1 MSKSKLWALVVIGV
15 TVVVLLLT
23 RGKADVPLV
32 FWTLDNIRA
41 AFVYLG
47 FTVVGVVIGVLLK

>member
-1 MSKSKLWALVVIGV
+1 MSRGKLWALVLVGA

-32 FWTLDNIRA
+32 FWTLSNVRA

-47 FTVVGVVIGVLLK
+47 FTIVGVVIGILVK

>member
-1 MSKSKLWALVVIGV
+1 MSKGKLWALALIGL

-32 FWTLDNIRA
+32 FWTLNNIRA

-47 FTVVGVVIGVLLK
+47 FTAVGVAIGFLLK

>member
-1 MSKSKLWALVVIGV
+1 MLLIAV
-15 TVVVLLLT
+15 TVIVLLLT

>member
-1 MSKSKLWALVVIGV
+1 VSKGQLWALVLIGL

-32 FWTLDNIRA
+32 IWTLDNVRA

>member
-1 MSKSKLWALVVIGV
+1 MSKGKLWALALIGL

-32 FWTLDNIRA
+32 FWTLNNIRA

-47 FTVVGVVIGVLLK
+47 FTAVGVTIGFLLK

>member
-1 MSKSKLWALVVIGV
+1 MSKGQLWALALIGL

-32 FWTLDNIRA
+32 FWTLENIRA

-47 FTVVGVVIGVLLK
+47 FTVVGVMIGILLK

>member
-1 MSKSKLWALVVIGV
+1 MSKGKIGALALVGV

-32 FWTLDNIRA
+32 FWTLDNVRA

-47 FTVVGVVIGVLLK
+47 FTITGVVIGILLK

>member
-1 MSKSKLWALVVIGV
+1 MSKGKIGALALVGV

-32 FWTLDNIRA
+32 FWTLNNIRA

-47 FTVVGVVIGVLLK
+47 FTAVGVAIGFLLK

>member
-1 MSKSKLWALVVIGV
+1 MSKGQIWALVLIGL

-23 RGKADVPLV
+23 RGKADVPLL
-32 FWTLDNIRA
+32 FSTLNNVRA

-47 FTVVGVVIGVLLK
+47 FTVVGVLIGVLLK